1 MAFRAHL
8 PPAWRVTR
16 RGLMT
21 MLAAVLASPLA
32 GCGVL
37 PRKSYR
43 FRMTV
48 EVETPEGLTSGSSVY
63 QVTAGNTPALLPDE
77 HKRDWAVK
85 GEAALI
91 DLPDGKLLA
100 VILRTRNGSRPDLA
114 RMSMAAFDP
123 AFRNDIVE
131 SAGRIISGHDALT
144 KAEVGPADYP
154 ILLLFEDPT
163 KAASAKQVDP
173 IDPGSSERFPYKLHR
188 ISVERTDD
196 AVTSGI
202 VRKLTWLPRQHG
214 ALLQV
219 PFSQYPPAGTP
230 LPAAANL
237 TEHDFSQGMVR

>member
-1 MAFRAHL
+1 
-8 PPAWRVTR
+8 
-16 RGLMT
+16 MT
-21 MLAAVLASPLA
+21 MLAALLATPLA
-32 GCGVL
+32 GCRGGL
-37 PRKSYR
+37 IPKTYR

-48 EVETPEGLTSGSSVY
+48 EVETPDGLKSGSSVY

-77 HKRDWAVK
+77 HKRDWSVK
-85 GEAALI
+85 GEAMLI
-91 DLPDGKLLA
+91 ELADGKILA
-100 VILRTRNGSRPDLA
+100 AILRTRNPSRQDLA
-114 RMSMAAFDP
+114 QMSMAALDP

-131 SAGRIISGHDALT
+131 SAKRIASGHDALA
-144 KAEVGPADYP
+144 KAEVSPADFP
-154 ILLLFEDPT
+154 ILLLFDDPT

-188 ISVERTDD
+188 VFIERTDD
-196 AVTSGI
+196 AVTSDI
-202 VRKLTWLPRQHG
+202 VRELTWLPRQHG